1 MVNPDSVLN
10 VSRKL
15 LVADAPTNRTAASS
29 LSYSRGQL
37 NNLLPY
43 KHPAMT
49 RIRYTVTAKFDRE
62 VALCTSADAKTVAA
76 QANAI
81 EESGRATKVYR
92 CRILRAQRA
101 FL

>member
-1 MVNPDSVLN
+1 
-10 VSRKL
+10 
-15 LVADAPTNRTAASS
+15 
-29 LSYSRGQL
+29 
-37 NNLLPY
+37 
-43 KHPAMT
+43 MT